1 MLKPIKRWIFFKYL
15 LEVIHNSNWVD
26 FWINWYFETGQ
37 LRNMKTNKWR
47 KNLSGRRIEM
57 GLCFAKRSL
66 EGWGSEE
73 KKFFLAT
80 LFLLKQKAGVM
91 KESPLSLVSRT
102 KNVFSWRKTHSSEG
116 NQTQWTFLK
125 DTSLLLKEKQS
136 CQKNFFSEIHHPS
149 NDLEAKQN
157 TSLNS
162 PETQIFEAFVCFYI
176 ANLPCFS
183 IFCYLTKL
191 IFFPFCWI
199 LNAGN
204 GVFNRWFNWFSNLH
218 VKKC

>member
-1 MLKPIKRWIFFKYL
+1 
-15 LEVIHNSNWVD
+15 
-26 FWINWYFETGQ
+26 
-37 LRNMKTNKWR
+37 MKTNKWR

-73 KKFFLAT
+73 KKIFFGN
-80 LFLLKQKAGVM
+80 FV
-91 KESPLSLVSRT
+91 SPEA
-102 KNVFSWRKTHSSEG
+102 KGWCHEG
-116 NQTQWTFLK
+116 KSIEFGFTNEECVFLK
-125 DTSLLLKEKQS
+125 ENTFKWGKPNSMDFPEGHQPFAEGETKLPK
-136 CQKNFFSEIHHPS
+136 KNFFSEIHHPS

-162 PETQIFEAFVCFYI
+162 PETQIFEAFVRFHI
-176 ANLPCFS
+176 PKLPCFS

-204 GVFNRWFNWFSNLH
+204 GVFNRWFNWFSN
-218 VKKC
+218 

>member
-1 MLKPIKRWIFFKYL
+1 MAKNFLQLFSPEAKWCCPEAKGSRPEGKSIEFFF
-15 LEVIHNSNWVD
+15 SN
-26 FWINWYFETGQ
+26 E
-37 LRNMKTNKWR
+37 
-47 KNLSGRRIEM
+47 E
-57 GLCFAKRSL
+57 RS
-66 EGWGSEE
+66 
-73 KKFFLAT
+73 
-80 LFLLKQKAGVM
+80 
-91 KESPLSLVSRT
+91 
-102 KNVFSWRKTHSSEG
+102 SSERKK
-116 NQTQWTFLK
+116 TQWTFLK
-125 DTSLLLKEKQS
+125 ENTFEWGKPNSMDFPEGHQPFAEGETNLLK
-136 CQKNFFSEIHHPS
+136 KNFFSEIHHPS

-162 PETQIFEAFVCFYI
+162 PETQIFEAFVRFHI
-176 ANLPCFS
+176 PNLLCFS

>member
-1 MLKPIKRWIFFKYL
+1 M
-15 LEVIHNSNWVD
+15 D
-26 FWINWYFETGQ
+26 GDT
-37 LRNMKTNKWR
+37 
-47 KNLSGRRIEM
+47 
-57 GLCFAKRSL
+57 
-66 EGWGSEE
+66 EGWQ
-73 KKFFLAT
+73 KTFFSC
-80 LFLLKQKAGVM
+80 FLMKQNDVVLKQKDGVL
-91 KESPLSLVSRT
+91 KESPLRFFSRT
-102 KNVFSWRKTHSSEG
+102 KLEWEKKNSMDFPEG
-116 NQTQWTFLK
+116 HQPFAEGETKLPK
-125 DTSLLLKEKQS
+125 KI
-136 CQKNFFSEIHHPS
+136 FFSEIHHPS

-204 GVFNRWFNWFSNLH
+204 GVFNRWFNWFINLY

>member
-1 MLKPIKRWIFFKYL
+1 
-15 LEVIHNSNWVD
+15 
-26 FWINWYFETGQ
+26 
-37 LRNMKTNKWR
+37 MKTNKWR

-73 KKFFLAT
+73 KKFF
-80 LFLLKQKAGVM
+80 FGNFV
-91 KESPLSLVSRT
+91 SPEA
-102 KNVFSWRKTHSSEG
+102 KGWCHEG
-116 NQTQWTFLK
+116 KSIEFGFTNEECVFLK
-125 DTSLLLKEKQS
+125 ENTFEWGKPNSMDFPEGHQPFAEGETKLPKKI
-136 CQKNFFSEIHHPS
+136 FFSEIHHPS

-162 PETQIFEAFVCFYI
+162 PETQIFEAFVRFHI
-176 ANLPCFS
+176 PKLPCFS